1 MLLCTYY
8 IYSISLEFWC
18 IFDNSTK
25 LFSFI
30 SVIMFGHIHLMAML
44 MNTPAASVVQMTM
57 LTLILTLE
65 YLQLPMMD
73 IMNSF
78 SKLYQ

>member
-1 MLLCTYY
+1 
-8 IYSISLEFWC
+8 
-18 IFDNSTK
+18 
-25 LFSFI
+25 
-30 SVIMFGHIHLMAML
+30 MFGHINLMAML
-44 MNTPAASVVQMTM
+44 MITQVTSAVQMTM
-57 LTLILTLE
+57 LTLIPTLE